1 MPEVIIWPT
10 YLDAS
15 KSRSEGRRLPRD
27 VAVDSP
33 SAAEVANAAK
43 QVGYE
48 PEYEPEKQYPR
59 SWWESR
65 GRVTVETDDDKG
77 DVLRAVAAYVDVL
90 RDKDG

>member
-1 MPEVIIWPT
+1 MPEIVIWPA
-10 YLDAS
+10 YIDSS

-59 SWWESR
+59 SWWEKR
-65 GRVTVETDDDKG
+65 GRVTVDTEDDKP
-77 DVLRAVAAYVDVL
+77 DVLRAVAAYVEVL
-90 RDKDG
+90 REET

>member
-1 MPEVIIWPT
+1 MSEYVIWPA
-10 YLDAS
+10 YIDSS
-15 KSRSEGRRLPRD
+15 KTRSDGRRVPAD

-48 PEYEPEKQYPR
+48 PEYEPNKQYPR
-59 SWWESR
+59 SWWEES
-65 GRVTVETDDDKG
+65 GRVTVETDDSKP

-90 RDKDG
+90 REEE

>member
-1 MPEVIIWPT
+1 MSETIIWPA
-10 YLDAS
+10 YIDSS

-59 SWWESR
+59 SWWEGG
-65 GRVTVETDDDKG
+65 GRVTVDTDDSKD

-90 RDKDG
+90 RDKDD